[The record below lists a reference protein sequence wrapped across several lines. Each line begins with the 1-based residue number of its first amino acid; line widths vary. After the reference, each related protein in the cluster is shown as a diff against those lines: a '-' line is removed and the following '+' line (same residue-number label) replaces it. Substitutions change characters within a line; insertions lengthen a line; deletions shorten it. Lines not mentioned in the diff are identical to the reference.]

1 MPTRPDH
8 IQFAKHGATVELSG
22 DQEGALAAIPDVATY
37 GRCIFVTG
45 RAGTGKSTVLRR
57 FVETTPLKTVVLA
70 PTGLA
75 AVQVG
80 GQTIHSFFNFPLG
93 PLQVGTTEIPL
104 FKKGQAKRRL
114 IEALDCVVV
123 DEVSM
128 VRADVMDAIDHS
140 LRINRD
146 RAREPFG
153 GATIVCFGDLMQ
165 LEPVVQSGADEEM
178 MADRYQSPFFF
189 DAKAVRETSLDVYE
203 LTTVHRQREDEE
215 YLWALNRMR
224 EGNTDELGL
233 FNARVGADIGSEGV
247 VTLTATNGR
256 AGSINLQRLAK
267 LPGRPT
273 IYKATIQGTFG
284 RETPTD
290 EVLAFKPGA
299 QVMFVKNGREW
310 VNGSLG
316 EVTEVEPER
325 VRVKLFEG
333 EEHWVE
339 PETWDKKRYTW
350 DRFAARIS
358 SEAVGSFTQIPLRL
372 AWALTIHKAQGL
384 TLEKVRLD
392 LDRPAFSHGQ
402 AYVALSRCRTLLGL
416 SLVRPL
422 EPRDVIVVERALAF
436 ATQARPALG
445 TP

>member
-1 MPTRPDH
+1 MSSNADS
-8 IQFAKHGATVELSG
+8 IQFAKHGAGFDLSDDQTTVLES
-22 DQEGALAAIPDVATY
+22 IPDVPTY
-37 GRCIFVTG
+37 GRCFFVTG

-57 FVETTPLKTVVLA
+57 FVEATPMKTVVLA

-80 GQTIHSFFNFPLG
+80 GQTVHSFFNFPLG
-93 PLQVGTTEIPL
+93 PLQVGISEIPL

-114 IEALDCVVV
+114 IESLDCVVI

-128 VRADVMDAIDHS
+128 VRADLMDAIDYS

-146 RAREPFG
+146 REHEPFG
-153 GATIVCFGDLMQ
+153 GVTLVCFGDLMQ

-178 MADRYQSPFFF
+178 MADRYESPFFF
-189 DAKAVRETSLDVYE
+189 DSKVVKETSLDVFE
-203 LTTVHRQREDEE
+203 LTKVHRQREDEE
-215 YLWALNRMR
+215 YLWALNRLR
-224 EGNTDELGL
+224 EGHTDELAV
-233 FNARVGADIGSEGV
+233 FNGRVGAELGGEGV

-273 IYKATIQGTFG
+273 IFKAQVQGTFG
-284 RETPTD
+284 RETPTE
-290 EVLAFKPGA
+290 EVLALKPGA
-299 QVMFVKNGREW
+299 QVMFVKNGQGW

-316 EVTEVEPER
+316 EVQEVEPER
-325 VRVKLFEG
+325 VRVKLFDG
-333 EEHWVE
+333 KDHWVE

-350 DRFAARIS
+350 DRFSSRIS

-372 AWALTIHKAQGL
+372 AWALTIHKSQGL
-384 TLEKVRLD
+384 TIEKVRLD

-402 AYVALSRCRTLLGL
+402 AYVALSRCRSLSGL

-422 EPRDVIVVERALAF
+422 EARDVIVVERALAF
-436 ATQARPALG
+436 ATQSRPSLK
-445 TP
+445 